1 LRADR
6 GPDFYKLPVL
16 MGELGMAD
24 EQQYYVLEELQNFL
38 QRELVNGLKA
48 VGGLPQDVRSI
59 AARALKGA
67 LDYVINDIQPAG

>member
-1 LRADR
+1 MRADR
-6 GPDFYKLPVL
+6 GPDFYKLPGL
-16 MGELGMAD
+16 FTELGMAE
-24 EQQYYVLEELQNFL
+24 EQQFRVLEDLQDFL